1 MSYDKVNNAKTL
13 LIGAK
18 QTKKAIQQGK
28 ALEVV
33 IAADADE
40 QMKQSLVQLCRNHG
54 VAVIHVDSMNE
65 LGKACGI
72 DVGAA
77 TAAILE

>member
-1 MSYDKVNNAKTL
+1 MSYDKVKKAKSL

-18 QTKKAIQQGK
+18 QSKKAIQQGK
-28 ALEVV
+28 VREVV
-33 IAADADE
+33 IATDADE
-40 QMKQSLVQLCRNHG
+40 ELKQSLIQICRNHG
-54 VAVIHVDSMNE
+54 VAVSYVDSMQG